1 MLSVLALTATA
12 YAAPPA
18 AVLLPAATLPAT
30 REVSVEGFALGV
42 GGTVCANLETSTC
55 ESTFDFAGGPTLRAQ
70 VPVHPRV
77 GVDVRAG
84 VLSVA
89 GDTSWVGMATV
100 KGAVVASDAIVVTPW
115 VSAVRLIED
124 GIVGAAGVSVD
135 AGNDRVRV
143 DLSTPV
149 AVGLFGGGEQE
160 LLPLYIPPAFSEF
173 GVRYRV
179 NDHHTVRVGTL
190 SIVAPGVAW
199 QGTWGTTSVDVALHL
214 APASTPYGRI
224 ALTRAM

>member
-1 MLSVLALTATA
+1 MLTILAFTATA
-12 YAAPPA
+12 HASPPA
-18 AVLLPAATLPAT
+18 AVVLPAATLPAT

-42 GGTVCANLETSTC
+42 GGTVCATLETSTC
-55 ESTFDFAGGPTLRAQ
+55 EPTFDFAGGPTLRAQ

-77 GVDVRAG
+77 GVELRAG
-84 VLSVA
+84 AFSVA

-115 VSAVRLIED
+115 VSAVRVIED

-143 DLSTPV
+143 DVSTPI
-149 AVGLFGGGEQE
+149 AVGLFSGGDHEFI
-160 LLPLYIPPAFSEF
+160 PAYIPPAFSEL

-179 NDHHTVRVGTL
+179 NEHHTVRVGTL

-199 QGTWGTTSVDVALHL
+199 QGSWGTTSVDVALHL